1 MVLYTTIKE
10 SVIMGKI
17 DEQVLMSLIN
27 QYGLDEVYKI
37 LDLNKEFIKHMIEI
51 NRYDFQTP
59 TLFCETEN
67 GQIFS
72 NGKTSL
78 FYLNTKVF
86 DPSILNYSKLE
97 KRREVILAQPED
109 FNEYLEKIKQ
119 YKGSWYGQEALNV
132 SDYCRT
138 VYTKDFEKQFSK
150 NAYRLLKMLL
160 KNPTIYI
167 SAERVPVMFA
177 ENEYG
182 KAYIVGQNKEGQYV
196 LK

>member
-1 MVLYTTIKE
+1 MEKTAEKTI
-10 SVIMGKI
+10 IN
-17 DEQVLMSLIN
+17 LIN
-27 QYGLDEVYKI
+27 QYGLDEIYI
-37 LDLNKEFIKHMIEI
+37 NLDLYKEFIEHMIEI

-86 DPSILNYSKLE
+86 DPSILNCSKLE

-132 SDYCRT
+132 NDHCRT

-150 NAYRLLKMLL
+150 NAYKLLKMLL

-167 SAERVPVMFA
+167 SDERVPVMFA
-177 ENEYG
+177 ENEHG
-182 KAYIVGQNKEGQYV
+182 KAYIVGKNREGQYV

>member
-1 MVLYTTIKE
+1 MEKNNEKTI
-10 SVIMGKI
+10 VN
-17 DEQVLMSLIN
+17 LIN
-27 QYGLDEVYKI
+27 QYGLDEVYNY
-37 LDLNKEFIKHMIEI
+37 LDLNKEFIEHMIEI
-51 NRYDFQTP
+51 NKYDFQTP

-78 FYLNTKVF
+78 FYLNKKIF
-86 DPSILNYSKLE
+86 DTSILNYIKLE
-97 KRREVILAQPED
+97 KKREVILAQPED

-119 YKGSWYGQEALNV
+119 YKGSWYGQEALTVND
-132 SDYCRT
+132 SCRT

-150 NAYRLLKMLL
+150 NAYKLLKMLL

-167 SAERVPVMFA
+167 SADRIPVMFA
-177 ENEYG
+177 ENEHG
-182 KAYIVGQNKEGQYV
+182 KAYIVGKNKEGQYV

>member
-1 MVLYTTIKE
+1 MEKNDEKTI
-10 SVIMGKI
+10 VN
-17 DEQVLMSLIN
+17 LIN
-27 QYGLDEVYKI
+27 QYGLDEIYQN
-37 LDLNKEFIKHMIEI
+37 LDLYKEFIEHMIKK
-51 NRYDFQTP
+51 NSYDFSTP

-67 GQIFS
+67 CQIFS

-78 FYLNTKVF
+78 FYLNTKVI
-86 DPSILNYSKLE
+86 DSSILNYSKLE

-119 YKGSWYGQEALNV
+119 YKGCWYGQEALTVND
-132 SDYCRT
+132 SCRN

-150 NAYRLLKMLL
+150 NAYKLLKILL

-167 SAERVPVMFA
+167 SADRVPIMFA
-177 ENEYG
+177 ENEHG